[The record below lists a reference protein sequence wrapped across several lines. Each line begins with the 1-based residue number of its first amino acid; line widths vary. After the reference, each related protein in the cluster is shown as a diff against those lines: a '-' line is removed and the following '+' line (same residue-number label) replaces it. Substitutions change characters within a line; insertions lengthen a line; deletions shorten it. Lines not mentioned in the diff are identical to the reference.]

1 MYERIV
7 VAIDASPDSPD
18 DSLRRT
24 AQFAKMTGG
33 TVYLLHIARG
43 HIVSSDINAG
53 SGLGVLDG
61 EDDVDARERQVVQDA
76 VNQLA
81 AAGVTVHGELINATA
96 HDAADVIVQ
105 RANEL
110 QADLIV
116 LGYQHYRGSVVAD
129 HVIRQH
135 PACSVLFARPPKVSA

>member
-1 MYERIV
+1 MYDRIL

-18 DSLRRT
+18 DSLNRT

-33 TVYLLHIARG
+33 TVYLLHVARG
-43 HIVSSDINAG
+43 HVVASDINAG

-61 EDDVDARERQVVQDA
+61 EDDVDVRERKVLQDA

-81 AAGVTVHGELINATA
+81 AAGVTVHGELINATE
-96 HDAADVIVQ
+96 HDAAQV
-105 RANEL
+105 
-110 QADLIV
+110 IV
-116 LGYQHYRGSVVAD
+116 LGYQHYRGSTVAD

-135 PACSVLFARPPKVSA
+135 PACSVLFARPPKVTV